1 MVGLQR
7 HPMKMI
13 LNGWCQQWP
22 HSFCFWRCGRTMEI
36 SPRMSLPPQAQ
47 VYGKVD
53 DKLPPPCNSFS
64 FVGSDA
70 PSRPRTVARK
80 ASLISRP
87 AVKEPPLRPIE
98 RKKRLA
104 YQEFAEKYDGQR
116 CLSASAAAV
125 TDGLGS
131 RPVIVENVASNWSA
145 TKDWSRKRFANAYR
159 NEMLVLTVTQSGL
172 NKREV
177 MVAPVKELNYYAQN
191 ASVGRRSSPVS
202 MHRRAGL

>member
-1 MVGLQR
+1 MGAQKTSISSAQQERGDQPPGKRITTEPHSQPAESRCRESVARPTMVGLQR
-7 HPMKMI
+7 RPMKMI

-22 HSFCFWRCGRTMEI
+22 HSFCFWRCGRTMET
-36 SPRMSLPPQAQ
+36 SPRTSLPHQAQ

-53 DKLPPPCNSFS
+53 DKLPLSPCNSFC
-64 FVGSDA
+64 FAGSDA

-98 RKKRLA
+98 RKKRLT
-104 YQEFAEKYDGQR
+104 YQEFAEKYDGQ
-116 CLSASAAAV
+116 
-125 TDGLGS
+125 

-172 NKREV
+172 NK
-177 MVAPVKELNYYAQN
+177 
-191 ASVGRRSSPVS
+191 S
-202 MHRRAGL
+202 